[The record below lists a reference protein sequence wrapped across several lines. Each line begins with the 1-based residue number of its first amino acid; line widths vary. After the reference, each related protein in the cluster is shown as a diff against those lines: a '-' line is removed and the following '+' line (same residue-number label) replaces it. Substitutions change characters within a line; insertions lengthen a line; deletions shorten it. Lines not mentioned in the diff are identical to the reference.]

1 MRRTHMST
9 FSLQSNRGP
18 ASGLAPWRE
27 LVHDL
32 ARDLLDLA
40 LEWHERARSRRQL
53 QGFSD
58 RMLQDIGLTRAQV
71 EVETD
76 KPFWRP

>member
-1 MRRTHMST
+1 MRRAHMST
-9 FSLQSNRGP
+9 FSLQSSRGP
-18 ASGLAPWRE
+18 ASGVSPWRG
-27 LVHDL
+27 LVHDA

-40 LEWHERARSRRQL
+40 LEWHERARSRHQL
-53 QGFSD
+53 EGLSD

-76 KPFWRP
+76 KPFWRL